1 MTTVQFRVKNLVL
14 FINYGNKKQNACFPP
29 NLPGISTPKYQKWCP
44 KANNSTAP
52 QNHRGKENDRFC
64 LQYCIIACQ
73 NVSQSYP
80 CVMPVTPRSSLR
92 GLVLGFSLATG
103 IFLSLLKGHITLC
116 KVSGCFP
123 FHFYLRDSC
132 NEKNPKNEKYQ
143 RIIFISTKRHEAEP
157 KSCIL

>member
-73 NVSQSYP
+73 
-80 CVMPVTPRSSLR
+80 PVISMCHASNSEVITTWS
-92 GLVLGFSLATG
+92 GF
-103 IFLSLLKGHITLC
+103 
-116 KVSGCFP
+116 
-123 FHFYLRDSC
+123 
-132 NEKNPKNEKYQ
+132 
-143 RIIFISTKRHEAEP
+143 RI
-157 KSCIL
+157 